1 MIAPAVLKLF
11 FDGGCRPNPG
21 RMETAVVARGEAY
34 LQADVGHGTSG
45 EAEWRALLHALDV
58 AAALGARD
66 IVLIGD
72 SANVV
77 AQAVGKS
84 KCATYAQDLFAEF
97 RSRAAGFASVRL
109 RAVRRSH
116 NLAGGALKMRR
127 AQARPI

>member
-1 MIAPAVLKLF
+1 MIAPAVVKLY

-21 RMETAVVARGEAY
+21 RMETAVVVRGEVY
-34 LQADVGHGTSG
+34 LQADAGQGTSG

-58 AAALGARD
+58 AVALGARD

-77 AQAVGKS
+77 AQAAGTS
-84 KCATYAQDLFAEF
+84 KCATRAQPCLAEF
-97 RSRAAGFASVRL
+97 RLRAAKFARVRL

-116 NLAGGALKMRR
+116 NLAGAALQTRR
-127 AQARPI
+127 AQA